1 MDLASRLEL
10 LLEVSKQGSF
20 ANAADARGIDR
31 SVLSKQIRKLEESLG
46 LRLLNR
52 STRSL
57 SLTPAGEEI
66 VKQAQQVSD
75 ALEKTRQLADT
86 FSDTPKGHLRIS
98 CPSIFGRKYVK
109 ESVVAFLKKYPQ
121 VSVEVILNDR
131 RVDLIG
137 ERYDV
142 VFRVGSP
149 VDSNLVAKKL
159 ANHQLLLLASKD
171 FIAENG
177 YPETPQELAALP
189 AVIYSN
195 GSYQMNKVQLSSMKD
210 EEAHPVTVT
219 AQGRYH
225 VNEVELLM
233 DGVQSGLGYAIVGQ
247 LMLTQSIEEMQL
259 VRLLPDYEISYTGG
273 LYALYPHRNQPP
285 LVKLF
290 IETVQNTIGSPPIWE
305 SYMT

>member
-98 CPSIFGRKYVK
+98 CPSLFGRKYVK

-171 FIAENG
+171 FIAEHG

-195 GSYQMNKVQLSSMKD
+195 GSYQINKVQLSSMKD
-210 EEAHPVTVT
+210 EEAHPVTIT

-233 DGVQSGLGYAIVGQ
+233 DGVQSGLGYAIVG
-247 LMLTQSIEEMQL
+247 
-259 VRLLPDYEISYTGG
+259 
-273 LYALYPHRNQPP
+273 N
-285 LVKLF
+285 
-290 IETVQNTIGSPPIWE
+290 
-305 SYMT
+305 